1 MVSSSVTVRRQ
12 KSHEIIFEIKKVS
25 NADFNNDEKTMFEIF
40 RIFEN
45 YNSRL
50 RPQIGKTL
58 NVTGF
63 VCNKLWV
70 VRDIAEHMPNLIKA
84 NIYVGSISKLNQ
96 EDMRY
101 DMDVFFRMFWNDPRL
116 DLSNFTNKITTG

>member
-1 MVSSSVTVRRQ
+1 MVSSSVTVRSQ

-63 VCNKLWV
+63 VCDKL
-70 VRDIAEHMPNLIKA
+70 
-84 NIYVGSISKLNQ
+84 
-96 EDMRY
+96 
-101 DMDVFFRMFWNDPRL
+101 
-116 DLSNFTNKITTG
+116 